1 MATTNPGL
9 DYFPLDLN
17 FYNDDKVALIEAEF
31 GIKGSTFIIKL
42 LFKIYR
48 EGYYCSWDDDICMLF
63 ARQLGA
69 EYTIELVRDL
79 IKALLKRNFFDRT
92 LYEKYK
98 ILTSKGIQRRYFEA
112 VCRRKRV
119 DVVKDFILVDI
130 SPYKNLVCIN
140 DESVNIFS
148 ENVDISK
155 QSKGK
160 ESKAKESKGEE
171 SRENENSQE
180 MVVANACASEQS
192 DYQWVMDEYN
202 RYCADLLP
210 AVRTLTPE
218 RTKKIEFCL
227 TFWGEDTL
235 HTVFTNLLNSSFLL
249 GANKNGWRADFDW
262 IFTDKNYLNLL
273 ENKYNEKFHEQFSS
287 AELASFKRK
296 QQLANRINNAIGKC
310 SENA

>member
-79 IKALLKRNFFDRT
+79 IKASLKRNFFDRN

-112 VCRRKRV
+112 VSRRKRV
-119 DVVKDFILVDI
+119 DVVEDFILVDI

-140 DESVNIFS
+140 DEIVNIFP
-148 ENVDISK
+148 ENVDIPK
-155 QSKGK
+155 Q
-160 ESKAKESKGEE
+160 SKAKERKGEE
-171 SRENENSQE
+171 NREKENNQE
-180 MVVANACASEQS
+180 MVVDPFAHEQS
-192 DYQWVMDEYN
+192 EYQWVMDEYN
-202 RYCADLLP
+202 RSFGNLLP
-210 AVRTLTPE
+210 VIRTLTPD
-218 RTKKIEFCL
+218 RTKKVEFCL

-235 HTVFTNLLNSSFLL
+235 KTVFTNLLNSSFLL
-249 GANKNGWRADFDW
+249 GANKKGWRADFDW
-262 IFTDKNYLNLL
+262 IFTEKNYLNLL
-273 ENKYNEKFHEQFSS
+273 ENKYNEEFHKQFNPT
-287 AELASFKRK
+287 ELASFKRK
-296 QQLANRINNAIGKC
+296 QQLANRINEAINECAKD
-310 SENA
+310 N